1 MMAGVLAA
9 EASKAGAQ
17 VAWVAPTYTNSRPM
31 WRFVEL
37 VAGQDKRVTVRR
49 AEREIIMP
57 GNGRLGVYTA
67 DNPVGLRGES
77 FDIVMLDEAPQY
89 KPEVWTDVVMP
100 TLADRDGIAY
110 LIGTPKGKNWFYLE
124 YMRGLSGGDQMSF
137 TAPSSA
143 NPNPMIQR
151 AALLAKDRVS
161 DRTYRQEWLAEF
173 VSDGAFFVN
182 IEACATAEPE
192 EPKDGVQYAIGV
204 DWARSSGGDYTV
216 FTVLDTKARK
226 MVSLHRYSGQ
236 AFDVQLDNLRRLWN
250 KYNRGYIVA
259 AARLLRA
266 FSRSLSALRNHAS
279 ASSRSVSLIDDPSLA
294 KGRGHQGSW
303 RLCPAFDFGGSVN
316 HDVHGA
322 GIGIEAR
329 DGCGGPVRGVRHPFP
344 FPPTGPGRYRYP
356 HRRGPASRR
365 GRSGADEMRRRSFL

>member
-1 MMAGVLAA
+1 MAGVLAA
-9 EASKAGAQ
+9 EAAKSGAQ

-37 VAGQDKRVTVRR
+37 VAGQDSRVTVRR

-77 FDIVMLDEAPQY
+77 FDIVMMDEAPQY

-124 YMRGLSGGDQMSF
+124 YMRGLSDGKNQVSF

-143 NPNPMIQR
+143 NPNQMIRR
-151 AALLAKDRVS
+151 AALLAKERVS

-173 VSDGAFFVN
+173 VADGAFFTNVDR
-182 IEACATAEPE
+182 CATANITASE
-192 EPKDGVQYAIGV
+192 KNKKYTIGV

-216 FTVLDTKARK
+216 FIVIDVQTKSMAFMER
-226 MVSLHRYSGQ
+226 MAGQ
-236 AFDVQLDNLRRLWN
+236 PFDVQQTRLRELCS
-250 KYNRGYIVA
+250 KYNN
-259 AARLLRA
+259 A
-266 FSRSLSALRNHAS
+266 FIMAEYNAMGGPLVEQLQTEGLPVQGFVTTSQSKHALITSLEL
-279 ASSRSVSLIDDPSLA
+279 
-294 KGRGHQGSW
+294 
-303 RLCPAFDFGGSVN
+303 AFDRMEISILSDPVLLAELNSYEKKDRVGLPSYGAPDGQHDDTVIALALAWHAIVGGSRMEVMDN
-316 HDVHGA
+316 
-322 GIGIEAR
+322 
-329 DGCGGPVRGVRHPFP
+329 PF
-344 FPPTGPGRYRYP
+344 
-356 HRRGPASRR
+356 
-365 GRSGADEMRRRSFL
+365 DM